1 MAEIGSW
8 NGHRFVV
15 TPTLIQSFSDLS
27 IKGSSETEEKTGN
40 GEKYV
45 SRKNGKPYEVGMTVE
60 LNAYL
65 GCKVKEE
72 AMKLV
77 EEAGRGES
85 SYFYLGGEKLLPCQ
99 LMLVEAGIE
108 DVAMSTLGQWISCN
122 VQLKMKQCTKGD
134 NTPAISTSGKKS
146 GGDTNWWDKVTN
158 AAQKSI
164 STSGLTT
171 SAVSKLTNTLFGS
184 GASVTN
190 AAEKKNATGT
200 TFLNRVQQVSS
211 LQSTGRKNTNINSR
225 KTPKTSK

>member
-1 MAEIGSW
+1 MPEIGKW
-8 NGHRFVV
+8 LGHSFVV
-15 TPTLIQSFSDLS
+15 NPTLIQSFSDLS

-45 SRKNGKPYEVGMTVE
+45 SWKNAKPFEVGLTVE

-65 GCKVKEE
+65 GSNVKQE
-72 AMKLV
+72 AMSLV

-108 DVAMSTLGQWISCN
+108 DVAMSALGQWISCN

-134 NTPAISTSGKKS
+134 NMPSAKST
-146 GGDTNWWDKVTN
+146 GGETNWWDKVTN
-158 AAQKSI
+158 AAKKGL

-171 SAVSKLTNTLFGS
+171 DAVSKMASTLLSG
-184 GASVTN
+184 GASVTS
-190 AAEKKNATGT
+190 ATEKKAATGT

-211 LQSTGRKNTNINSR
+211 LQSTGRKNTNSNSS

>member
-1 MAEIGSW
+1 MPEI
-8 NGHRFVV
+8 VV
-15 TPTLIQSFSDLS
+15 NPTLIQSFSDLS

-45 SRKNGKPYEVGMTVE
+45 SWKNAKPFEVGLTVE

-65 GCKVKEE
+65 GSNVKQE
-72 AMKLV
+72 AMSLV

-108 DVAMSTLGQWISCN
+108 DVAMSALGQWISCN

-134 NTPAISTSGKKS
+134 NMPSASNSGKS
-146 GGDTNWWDKVTN
+146 TGGDTNWWDKVTN
-158 AAQKSI
+158 AAKKGL

-171 SAVSKLTNTLFGS
+171 DAVSKMASTLLSG
-184 GASVTN
+184 GASVTS
-190 AAEKKNATGT
+190 ATEKKAATGT

-211 LQSTGRKNTNINSR
+211 LQSTGRKNTNSNSS